1 MKEAPAPKAE
11 ADSKKKRKTQRDV
24 AELLQ
29 SSAFDLFAT
38 QNYSSVRI
46 KDIATATG
54 LNSALIY
61 YYFGSKEDL
70 FIKVIESAVERAFIQ
85 FDDIKSTA
93 NGPRD
98 LIFLWI
104 EIHILQFHLLQKLAK
119 ISLDYSSTNGRI
131 ASIDKAI
138 KTFYEK
144 ESLILKNTIKEGI
157 ASGLFNEV
165 NPADMATLIS
175 TYLDGVLFRNVM
187 FPNFKY
193 KQAINV
199 MRDFVFAKLDK
210 QPQQ

>member
-1 MKEAPAPKAE
+1 MKEPARSTGETGSRKA
-11 ADSKKKRKTQRDV
+11 KKSQSEV

-29 SSAFDLFAT
+29 SSAFELFAH

-70 FIKVIESAVERAFIQ
+70 FVKVIETAVTNAFQ
-85 FDDIKSTA
+85 KFDNVIGSD
-93 NGPRD
+93 NGPKD
-98 LIFLWI
+98 ILFLWI
-104 EIHILQFHLLQKLAK
+104 EIHISQFHLLQKLAK

-131 ASIDKAI
+131 PSIDKAI

-144 ESLILKNTIKEGI
+144 ESVILKNTIKQGI
-157 ASGLFNEV
+157 AAGTFREV
-165 NPADMATLIS
+165 DPADMAMLIS
-175 TYLDGVLFRNVM
+175 TFLDGVLFRNVM

-193 KQAINV
+193 KQAIQV
-199 MRDFVFAKLDK
+199 MRNFVFEQLE
-210 QPQQ
+210 PRTV